1 MMTEEEKQEFRS
13 WLEKYGRPIFI
24 AIDIVFIAITVY
36 GSFSGFS
43 DVVMTIM
50 TIFAFIGYHATYR
63 ALVGYFVGL
72 FRPKLKL
79 KSPLFKVDAVEASI
93 YESMGIKRWKDK
105 VPAWNKTNFMLS
117 LKDIRDINK
126 VDRVLRFN
134 ISAEITHHINF
145 YLSIFGTLFCLL
157 KGMQPFWWSFAIV
170 SLLLGIVGDLPFAII
185 QRYNRYRV
193 LPIYLKLEERV
204 QNQEVKEEQP
214 QE

>member
-1 MMTEEEKQEFRS
+1 MMTEEDKQEFKS
-13 WLEKYGRPIFI
+13 WLVKYGRPIFI
-24 AIDIVFIAITVY
+24 AIDFVFLSVTIY
-36 GSFSGFS
+36 GSFAGFS

-50 TIFAFIGYHATYR
+50 TIFAFVGFHATYR

-79 KSPLFKVDAVEASI
+79 TSPLFSIDALEASI
-93 YESMGIKRWKDK
+93 YESLGVKSWKDK

-126 VDRVLRFN
+126 VAQVLRFN

-157 KGMQPFWWSFAIV
+157 KGMQEFWWAFAIV
-170 SLLLGIVGDLPFAII
+170 SLLLGIVGDVPFAII

-193 LPIYLKLEERV
+193 LPIYLRLEEKALK
-204 QNQEVKEEQP
+204 QETHESQT